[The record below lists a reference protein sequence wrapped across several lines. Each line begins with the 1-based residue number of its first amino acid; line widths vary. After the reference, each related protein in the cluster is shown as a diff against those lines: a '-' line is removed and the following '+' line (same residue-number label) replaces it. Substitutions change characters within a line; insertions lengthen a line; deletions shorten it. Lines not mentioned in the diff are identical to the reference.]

1 MHTEKS
7 DPVIKFFVTVAGVIL
22 IFAVMKELQHIF
34 IPLVAA
40 VFLYFVFEPFNRVL
54 KKHKFPEWLAI
65 LCDLLIMVG
74 FLYGISNLIVNQFS
88 QLSEALPE
96 YILRL
101 NNIISSTAVS
111 FGIHDKILT
120 DFSITE
126 YLNSL
131 DYSGFAENIF
141 SSTVSV
147 FSSVF
152 LVLFF
157 FIFVTSGYDNIVFV
171 IKNRYEVSTKKK
183 EEKKD
188 GFVEDTFRS
197 ISNQIQTYLGTK
209 FLVSLLTAVLSGLA
223 LWIFGVDFV
232 FVWIVITFLFNFI
245 PNVGSIVAVILPAL
259 MSLVQFENFGYTLLI
274 IIVISVIQNIIGN
287 VIEPK
292 IMGNKLGL
300 NPIVIL
306 LSLLLWGYVW
316 GITGMF
322 LSVPLA
328 GILKIILAQ
337 SDSKNMKFISNLM
350 GN

>member
-1 MHTEKS
+1 MNTTKS

-22 IFAVMKELQHIF
+22 IFAVIKELQHIF
-34 IPLVAA
+34 IPLVVA
-40 VFLYFVFEPFNRVL
+40 VFLYFVFEPFNSFL
-54 KKHKFPEWLAI
+54 KKNKFPEWLAI
-65 LCDLLIMVG
+65 LSDLLIMVG
-74 FLYGISNLIVNQFS
+74 FLYGISNLLINQFS
-88 QLSEALPE
+88 QLKEALPE
-96 YILRL
+96 YISRL
-101 NNIISSTAVS
+101 NHIISSTAVS
-111 FGIHDKILT
+111 FGIHDKIFT

-126 YLNSL
+126 YLNNM

-141 SSTVSV
+141 SSTISV

-157 FIFVTSGYDNIVFV
+157 FIFVTSGYDNIVLV
-171 IKNRYEVSTKKK
+171 IKNRYEVSVKKR
-183 EEKKD
+183 EEKKE
-188 GFVEDTFRS
+188 GLVENTFRN
-197 ISNQIQTYLGTK
+197 ISNQIKTYLGTK
-209 FLVSLLTAVLSGLA
+209 FLVSLLTAALSGFA

-245 PNVGSIVAVILPAL
+245 PNIGSIVAVILPSL
-259 MSLVQFENFGYTLLI
+259 MSLVQFENFGYTILI
-274 IIVISVIQNIIGN
+274 TVVISVIQNIIGN
-287 VIEPK
+287 IIEPK

-328 GILKIILAQ
+328 GILRIILSQ
-337 SDSKNMKFISNLM
+337 SDSKNLKFISNLM